1 MLRQLNEIR
10 GLKDPI
16 KQSQVEFVICDTP
29 GLLLAKLE
37 QQILGKLSGNEAC
50 ATAKEL
56 RLRCTSY
63 SYPGTK
69 VNQAELIL
77 GGHRKKWGTIQNKS
91 GVWKIRVTEDFEGSV
106 LNIIQAWCDLIHSPI
121 TGLRLPSVL
130 YTGTIKITLGG
141 NVQTVYGKS
150 LKERTI
156 YLMGVYP
163 IEYSVGTV
171 NLSSSEAINVTIKF
185 NYDYFAG
192 NAYNLFAYIKEE

>member
-1 MLRQLNEIR
+1 MLRTLNEIR

-16 KQSQVEFVICDTP
+16 KQFQCEFVISELP
-29 GLLLAKLE
+29 GILLAKTS
-37 QQILGKLSGNEAC
+37 QNIIGQLSGNTAL
-50 ATAKEL
+50 ATPEEL
-56 RLRCTSY
+56 RLRCTTF
-63 SYPGTK
+63 SYPGAK
-69 VNQAELIL
+69 VNQSETMI
-77 GGHRKKWGTIQNKS
+77 GSFKRRIGTNQDRS
-91 GVWKIRVTEDFEGSV
+91 GTWTCTVTEDMEGSV
-106 LNIIQAWCDLIHSPI
+106 LNIIEAWCDLIHSPI

-192 NAYNLFAYIKEE
+192 NAYNLFAYIKE